1 MSFKAPPN
9 SALISRAKIRVF
21 DGIFGSLTKV
31 LRRTNDRGN
40 DISNTAS
47 NDIVDFDLNE
57 DGTIKRRGG
66 KRKISTT
73 GYSSSVNSIFMVNLD
88 GFVNY
93 GVLSGG
99 DVDLI
104 GLLWY
109 SGSAG
114 FGGGRPIEDK
124 DILEPLDP
132 PIPLD
137 PYPLP
142 PDFPRQKRPDIP
154 LDDPSV
160 PPEAQSCEVSI
171 KHTISTATLEFE
183 AWKYEDPPIQ
193 QYYYYRIRGWWT
205 QTLTGVFTTAK
216 SWYSNYRSPYRSRV
230 SLGPCDEV
238 KTQGMTVHIN
248 DVNDMETGIYTDVIG
263 LDWNDGV
270 VQAQAVKLTVKQEQ
284 YYCPTLC
291 GFYGIYKW
299 EGDYLNGKK
308 IYPGINPYFDTDYP
322 EEEFTELY
330 YHLPGGA
337 WRCRW
342 RDGYQPV
349 AWAQGPG
356 GCPEDYPGNPA
367 GFYSINYQ
375 GIYFTMHYSNGF
387 R

>member
-104 GLLWY
+104 GLLWH
-109 SGSAG
+109 SCSAG
-114 FGGGRPIEDK
+114 FGGGRPIEEDK

-142 PDFPRQKRPDIP
+142 PDFPRQRDLIF
-154 LDDPSV
+154 LWM
-160 PPEAQSCEVSI
+160 
-171 KHTISTATLEFE
+171 TLLFLL
-183 AWKYEDPPIQ
+183 K
-193 QYYYYRIRGWWT
+193 
-205 QTLTGVFTTAK
+205 L
-216 SWYSNYRSPYRSRV
+216 
-230 SLGPCDEV
+230 SLV
-238 KTQGMTVHIN
+238 K
-248 DVNDMETGIYTDVIG
+248 
-263 LDWNDGV
+263 
-270 VQAQAVKLTVKQEQ
+270 
-284 YYCPTLC
+284 
-291 GFYGIYKW
+291 
-299 EGDYLNGKK
+299 
-308 IYPGINPYFDTDYP
+308 
-322 EEEFTELY
+322 
-330 YHLPGGA
+330 
-337 WRCRW
+337 
-342 RDGYQPV
+342 
-349 AWAQGPG
+349 
-356 GCPEDYPGNPA
+356 
-367 GFYSINYQ
+367 
-375 GIYFTMHYSNGF
+375 
-387 R
+387 